1 MNININANI
10 YLLGPYPICDAP
22 IHFLPEAQHFTMK
35 LLMFLCQTLNCV
47 NVTSIFSIFKR
58 FLKIHQIVRFIVSK
72 IFIQYNVLQ
81 RGWPYKNL
89 TNLSAFYPVGTFLHM
104 FKYWVGLNQSNFCDN
119 FLFLCKSGAFL
130 YVRFTDEFLDNFSK
144 QQCSQLRHPG
154 LDGRSPEIELVFVRS
169 VKAYCASH

>member
-22 IHFLPEAQHFTMK
+22 IHFLPEAQHFPMK
-35 LLMFLCQTLNCV
+35 LLMFLCKTLNCV

-58 FLKIHQIVRFIVSK
+58 FLKIHQHFFFIIS
-72 IFIQYNVLQ
+72 IILFLYNVLQ
-81 RGWPYKNL
+81 HGWPYKNL

-154 LDGRSPEIELVFVRS
+154 LDGRSPEKEFVLASS

>member
-1 MNININANI
+1 MNNDINANI
-10 YLLGPYPICDAP
+10 HVLGPLPHLRCICP
-22 IHFLPEAQHFTMK
+22 LPSWSSTPPDEIAHVPLQDSELCQRHLHIQHFQEISENTPT
-35 LLMFLCQTLNCV
+35 FSFHNFHNLNP
-47 NVTSIFSIFKR
+47 
-58 FLKIHQIVRFIVSK
+58 
-72 IFIQYNVLQ
+72 IQCFAA
-81 RGWPYKNL
+81 WMTIKNL

-104 FKYWVGLNQSNFCDN
+104 LKYWVGLNQSNFCDN

-154 LDGRSPEIELVFVRS
+154 LDGRSPEKEFVLASS